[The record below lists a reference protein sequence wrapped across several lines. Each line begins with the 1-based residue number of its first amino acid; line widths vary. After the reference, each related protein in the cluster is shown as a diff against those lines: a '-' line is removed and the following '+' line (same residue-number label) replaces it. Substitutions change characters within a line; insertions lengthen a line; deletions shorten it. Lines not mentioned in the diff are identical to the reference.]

1 MPMLVVALL
10 WLGAVGT
17 PLPVALRLL
26 LDDPRMLMMPLSPP
40 LPCASL
46 VTVPSPE
53 KTRSLVRMIALFRRT
68 ITHRCIIRN
77 MVKFITTLCT
87 SSGSS

>member
-46 VTVPSPE
+46 VTVPSPAG
-53 KTRSLVRMIALFRRT
+53 I
-68 ITHRCIIRN
+68 HRGTCRCRV
-77 MVKFITTLCT
+77 MYA
-87 SSGSS
+87 SW